1 MSIPASVT
9 KILIGALDDCESLT
23 RINYGGTVAEWEKIR
38 KYDLKGACTV
48 YCTDGEIKLW
58 E

>member
-1 MSIPASVT
+1 MSIPSSVAE
-9 KILIGALDDCESLT
+9 IFDGALSGCEKLT
-23 RINYGGTVAEWEKIR
+23 RINYGGTVDMWKNLI